1 MLGAAEE
8 YEAVAF
14 HVNLQWRRAMTGVTH
29 NPVTLLRQRGP
40 EPWPGA
46 VTSPFT
52 AGSTTSVWF
61 SAGPFFVATPPCS
74 GIPLSYATLSHNN
87 VASGCHWPVEFNV
100 KLTIKLS
107 ALGAVFGI
115 AGALFHFSAASS
127 EVAGVTAEPMPYVK
141 AAELLRHANPGRL
154 ALLSQVALVM
164 DERDGVMLYGRAI
177 DTPRPIASLTKL
189 MTALVILESDLPLD
203 APITITTDDRDRLK
217 GSRSRLH
224 IGAILTRDDLLRAAL
239 SASDNR
245 AAAAL
250 GRTTPGGTEAFVATM
265 NAKALALGMTNTR
278 FADASGL
285 NSRNVS
291 TARDLLK
298 LLEAA
303 RTQPRMHAFT
313 TSGELWVTDLAT
325 GRAIEFF
332 NTNRL
337 VRHGHDDW
345 GIALS
350 KTGYT
355 ADAGNC
361 LAMRV
366 TVAGRPLSIVLL
378 NSWGKASK
386 YGDAQRIRD
395 WLISTERRI
404 PLVTAHASI

>member
-1 MLGAAEE
+1 MLRFLIIMSRPATSSPAK
-8 YEAVAF
+8 
-14 HVNLQWRRAMTGVTH
+14 
-29 NPVTLLRQRGP
+29 LR
-40 EPWPGA
+40 
-46 VTSPFT
+46 
-52 AGSTTSVWF
+52 
-61 SAGPFFVATPPCS
+61 
-74 GIPLSYATLSHNN
+74 
-87 VASGCHWPVEFNV
+87 V
-100 KLTIKLS
+100 KPINIVF
-107 ALGAVFGI
+107 ALGAVFG
-115 AGALFHFSAASS
+115 
-127 EVAGVTAEPMPYVK
+127 VAGTLFYFGTANSTVAADAPAPIPYIK
-141 AAELLRHANPGRL
+141 ATELLQHANPGRL

-189 MTALVILESDLPLD
+189 MTALVLLESELPLE
-203 APITITTDDRDRLK
+203 APIAITTDDRDRLK
-217 GSRSRLH
+217 GTQSRLH

-250 GRTTPGGTEAFVATM
+250 ARTAPGGTEAFVASM

-285 NSRNVS
+285 NPRNVS

-303 RTQPRMHAFT
+303 RAQPRMHTYT

-325 GRAIEFF
+325 GRAIEFL

-337 VRHGHDDW
+337 VRHSQDGW

-361 LAMRV
+361 LVMRV

-395 WLISTERRI
+395 WLINTERRI
-404 PLVTAHASI
+404 PLVTAHANI

>member
-1 MLGAAEE
+1 MS
-8 YEAVAF
+8 
-14 HVNLQWRRAMTGVTH
+14 R
-29 NPVTLLRQRGP
+29 PVTIPPIQL
-40 EPWPGA
+40 
-46 VTSPFT
+46 
-52 AGSTTSVWF
+52 SVK
-61 SAGPFFVATPPCS
+61 PT
-74 GIPLSYATLSHNN
+74 N
-87 VASGCHWPVEFNV
+87 VLF
-100 KLTIKLS
+100 
-107 ALGAVFGI
+107 ALGAMFG
-115 AGALFHFSAASS
+115 
-127 EVAGVTAEPMPYVK
+127 VAGTLLFFGAANSDATPVAPAPIPYIK
-141 AAELLRHANPGRL
+141 ATELLRHASPGRL

-189 MTALVILESDLPLD
+189 MTALVVLESELPLD
-203 APITITTDDRDRLK
+203 APIAITTDDRDRLK
-217 GSRSRLH
+217 GSHSRLH

-250 GRTTPGGTEAFVATM
+250 ARTAPGGTEAFVASM
-265 NAKALALGMTNTR
+265 NAKALALGMTNTH

-285 NSRNVS
+285 NPRNVS

-303 RTQPRMHAFT
+303 RAQPRVHAFT
-313 TSGELWVTDLAT
+313 TTGELWVTDLAT
-325 GRAIEFF
+325 GRVIEFF

-337 VRHGHDDW
+337 VRHGQDDW

-361 LAMRV
+361 LVMRV

-395 WLISTERRI
+395 WLINTERRI
-404 PLVTAHASI
+404 PLTTAAL

>member
-1 MLGAAEE
+1 M
-8 YEAVAF
+8 
-14 HVNLQWRRAMTGVTH
+14 H
-29 NPVTLLRQRGP
+29 
-40 EPWPGA
+40 
-46 VTSPFT
+46 
-52 AGSTTSVWF
+52 
-61 SAGPFFVATPPCS
+61 
-74 GIPLSYATLSHNN
+74 LSYATLSYNN
-87 VASGCHWPVEFNV
+87 VASGHHLPTQLSV
-100 KLTIKLS
+100 KPTNILF
-107 ALGAVFGI
+107 ALGAVFSA
-115 AGALFHFSAASS
+115 AGALFYFGAANSATAP
-127 EVAGVTAEPMPYVK
+127 VAPAPAPYIK
-141 AAELLRHANPGRL
+141 AAELLRYASPERL

-164 DERDGVMLYGRAI
+164 DERDGVMLYERAI

-189 MTALVILESDLPLD
+189 MTALVVLESDLPLE

-217 GSRSRLH
+217 GTQSRLH

-239 SASDNR
+239 NASDNR

-250 GRTTPGGTEAFVATM
+250 ARTAPGGTAAFVATM
-265 NAKALALGMTNTR
+265 NTKAQALGMTHTR

-285 NSRNVS
+285 DPRNVS

-303 RTQPRMHAFT
+303 RAQPRIHAFT
-313 TSGELWVTDLAT
+313 TSGELWVTDLAS
-325 GRAIEFF
+325 GRAIGFF

-337 VRHGHDDW
+337 VRQEGW
-345 GIALS
+345 ELALS

-361 LAMRV
+361 LVMRV

-395 WLISTERRI
+395 WLINTERRI
-404 PLVTAHASI
+404 PLVTAHANI

>member
-1 MLGAAEE
+1 MLRLPIIIPRPATTPPVKLSVKPINLLFAFGALLGVTGTLFYFGAA
-8 YEAVAF
+8 
-14 HVNLQWRRAMTGVTH
+14 NSDTT
-29 NPVTLLRQRGP
+29 PVVP
-40 EPWPGA
+40 A
-46 VTSPFT
+46 
-52 AGSTTSVWF
+52 
-61 SAGPFFVATPPCS
+61 
-74 GIPLSYATLSHNN
+74 
-87 VASGCHWPVEFNV
+87 PV
-100 KLTIKLS
+100 
-107 ALGAVFGI
+107 
-115 AGALFHFSAASS
+115 
-127 EVAGVTAEPMPYVK
+127 PYVK
-141 AAELLRHANPGRL
+141 ATELLRHANPGRL

-164 DERDGVMLYGRAI
+164 DERDGVLLYGRAI

-189 MTALVILESDLPLD
+189 MTALVVLESELPLD
-203 APITITTDDRDRLK
+203 APIAITTDDRDRLK

-250 GRTTPGGTEAFVATM
+250 ARTAPGGTEAFVAAM
-265 NAKALALGMTNTR
+265 NAKAQALGMTNTR

-285 NSRNVS
+285 NPHNVS

-303 RTQPRMHAFT
+303 RAQPRVHAFT
-313 TSGELWVTDLAT
+313 TTGELWVTDLAT

-337 VRHGHDDW
+337 VRQEGW
-345 GIALS
+345 EMALS

-361 LAMRV
+361 LVMRV

-395 WLISTERRI
+395 WLINTERRI
-404 PLVTAHASI
+404 PITTAAI